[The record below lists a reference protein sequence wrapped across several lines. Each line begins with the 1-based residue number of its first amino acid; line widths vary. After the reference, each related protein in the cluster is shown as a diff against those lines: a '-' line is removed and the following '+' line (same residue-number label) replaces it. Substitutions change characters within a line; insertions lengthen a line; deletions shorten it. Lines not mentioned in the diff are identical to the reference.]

1 MSAVTY
7 TDKFVRPSKTA
18 SSAAPSAKK
27 GFFARFLAAVVAAR
41 MEQAEREYARYVQ
54 IHGRDPV
61 A

>member
-7 TDKFVRPSKTA
+7 TDKIVRPSKTA
-18 SSAAPSAKK
+18 SAAKK
-27 GFFARFLAAVVAAR
+27 GFFARFLEAVVAAR

-54 IHGRDPV
+54 VNGRDPV

>member
-7 TDKFVRPSKTA
+7 TDKIVSTSKTD
-18 SSAAPSAKK
+18 SSAKK
-27 GFFARFLAAVVAAR
+27 GFFARFLEAVVAAR
-41 MEQAEREYARYVQ
+41 LEQAEREYARYVE

>member
-7 TDKFVRPSKTA
+7 TGKIVRSSKTA
-18 SSAAPSAKK
+18 SSTQK
-27 GFFARFLAAVVAAR
+27 GFFARLLEAVVAAR
-41 MEQAEREYARYVQ
+41 KEQAEREYARYVQ

>member
-7 TDKFVRPSKTA
+7 TDKIVRTSKTD
-18 SSAAPSAKK
+18 SSAKK
-27 GFFARFLAAVVAAR
+27 GFFARFLEAVVAAR
-41 MEQAEREYARYVQ
+41 LEQAEREYARYVE

>member
-7 TDKFVRPSKTA
+7 SPKNFAPSQKA
-18 SSAAPSAKK
+18 DVAAPKK
-27 GFFARFLAAVVAAR
+27 GFFARLMEAIVAAR
-41 MEQAEREYARYVQ
+41 MEQAERELSRYVQ

>member
-7 TDKFVRPSKTA
+7 TDKFVRTSKT
-18 SSAAPSAKK
+18 APSAKK
-27 GFFARFLAAVVAAR
+27 GFFARFIEAVIAAR
-41 MEQAEREYARYVQ
+41 MEQAELEYARYVQ

>member
-7 TDKFVRPSKTA
+7 TDKFVRTSKV
-18 SSAAPSAKK
+18 APSAKK
-27 GFFARFLAAVVAAR
+27 GFFARFLEAVVAAR

>member
-7 TDKFVRPSKTA
+7 TDKFVRPSKAA
-18 SSAAPSAKK
+18 SSSAKK
-27 GFFARFLAAVVAAR
+27 GFFARLLQAVVAAR
-41 MEQAEREYARYVQ
+41 MEEAEREYARYVQ